1 MNPVREALLRSEGF
15 HSIIRRGQALLG
27 LAWSSLPALRV
38 WCGRSD
44 VCFNDCEKSLKQ
56 IGCLEKH
63 FTCFSVLNTGFFSH
77 DHREIKCKFKT
88 FSNRAIKIVVFLLY
102 QISWSHLGMTTAY
115 TQSNCRQTLLTLLH
129 QNLNRGSHTDERGP
143 HRAEVHSTR
152 SGRAGTSSCFLEVP
166 PAPAPGDR
174 GFC

>member
-1 MNPVREALLRSEGF
+1 MSGGF
-15 HSIIRRGQALLG
+15 HSIMRRGQALLG
-27 LAWSSLPALRV
+27 LPQSSSPALRV
-38 WCGRSD
+38 WYRGSN

-56 IGCLEKH
+56 IDCLEKH
-63 FTCFSVLNTGFFSH
+63 FTCFSVLSTGFFSH

-88 FSNRAIKIVVFLLY
+88 FSNQAIKIVVFLLY

-143 HRAEVHSTR
+143 CRAEVHSTC
-152 SGRAGTSSCFLEVP
+152 SGRMISGSLSCFLEVP
-166 PAPAPGDR
+166 YPWDGDF
-174 GFC
+174 G